1 VQKTGPYK
9 FQYANAKAVNKKVL
23 SGLAI
28 VHKLRVIVVW
38 QINKN
43 ERAFSLK

>member
-9 FQYANAKAVNKKVL
+9 FQYANGMSNKKVL
-23 SGLAI
+23 SGSAI

-43 ERAFSLK
+43 ERAFLLK